1 MGKKIRSTIATIITV
16 IAVLFTIMAVF
27 TILTTEKGK
36 APEMFGMSAM
46 VVVSGSMEP
55 EIPVGSVILVK
66 KCEPAD
72 VAEGDIISFYSRDE
86 SIRGQIN
93 THRVIGIEEL
103 DGQYQFETKG
113 DANVNSDA
121 VAVLGEDLIGRV
133 VGISP
138 IFGKLAKIVSSRLG
152 MLLVI
157 VVPLAIIFAL
167 NAKDVAKIYK
177 ETLKEEA
184 ALEEQ
189 KRSGRSDEKDEEE

>member
-1 MGKKIRSTIATIITV
+1 MGKKIRGTIATIITV

-113 DANVNSDA
+113 DANVSSDA

-133 VGISP
+133 IGISS

>member
-1 MGKKIRSTIATIITV
+1 MGKKIRGTIATIITV

-113 DANVNSDA
+113 DANVSSDA

-133 VGISP
+133 IGISS

-152 MLLVI
+152 KLLVI
-157 VVPLAIIFAL
+157 VVSLAIIFAL